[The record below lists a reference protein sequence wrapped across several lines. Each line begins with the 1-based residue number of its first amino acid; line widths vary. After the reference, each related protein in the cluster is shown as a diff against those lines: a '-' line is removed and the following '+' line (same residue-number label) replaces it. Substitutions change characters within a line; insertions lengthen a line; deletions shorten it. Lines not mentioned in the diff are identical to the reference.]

1 MTFPTAS
8 RGALAGLLA
17 AALLAVGAAGFAA
30 PAGAAGG
37 GSVDDVAVDDDR
49 GLLGTTEVHMV
60 SVTASGVDTSS
71 RTAAVKLDFSDWED
85 GAVGSVSD
93 FRVESS
99 DGVERDGAPT
109 VDGNTVTLPLSG
121 PGPDDDFTVY
131 ADVELTH
138 PSSPPESEYAVAATV
153 DDEDENTDPSERAFT
168 LVEEDL
174 SASFA
179 AGTVDSTGDGARTT
193 FTVDSNRD
201 GTPDARVTAQGLDED
216 ELYALFEGDENSTVE
231 RDGGGVVLR
240 DLDPGASV
248 DFEPVHPASYELAVT
263 ATDTEAS
270 DTAPVTVR
278 EREMSA
284 SFGKTVYEADTG
296 DFITFST
303 GFQGTGEG
311 YVIVGGD
318 RVAPGEDLTNFIDVL
333 YVGGGST
340 VTINTR
346 LLGSDAP
353 AEEVYVG
360 GSVTSYA
367 HSPDDPAFDDLEF
380 VDSSGDEVADDLD
393 SFRSE
398 VGIGEPL
405 GPLEEGRYRLLAGT
419 GDVVVRDDGVPDF
432 ERPLARSN
440 LFLTPPTYGNL
451 TAYVAPRDKASAT
464 DGPGDLR
471 SSLTER
477 STVTKGD
484 RLVFEFDATG
494 FHGTLSWA
502 GEGSDPLSGGGT
514 MHPATLA
521 ELLDLPAGF
530 TIEAVQR
537 APGRN
542 EDPTELD
549 LGGAADGEAYFLA
562 EDARGG
568 ADDAGSTD
576 TYYLVVDTRGT
587 GPFDAVPEPRETYDY
602 EIGFRAAPDGRYRF
616 DRVDHAAKTASPSAV
631 DHYPYLEPGGDGRLW
646 TGNVTVEAPTLAYDR
661 TDADGR
667 PVVVNR
673 SGAAISGRINYA
685 PGTEMSVQ
693 LLPDNRTDRQPIA
706 VQSVEV
712 TVNGTF
718 EISHDLAERAA
729 GETLGLEFYVREE
742 LFDKRAVAVVDSSD
756 DFPALDLVETPEE
769 LAVDEN
775 GTTTISAG
783 VHNPG
788 TLPGREQ
795 VELRVDGEVVG
806 IRTLTVGSNETATV
820 TFDVPAGDRSAGSY
834 DYTVVTPDDRLSGT
848 LEIEAVTDPS
858 DPGSGPDGT
867 PTGPGNGT
875 DSTPTTT
882 ETPAG
887 APQDGGDSGGLFSL
901 PIPVGGR
908 HAVGGAV
915 IVGGVYVLDYVR
927 TYPTA
932 LRRGVASAQALLRE
946 LRE

>member
-1 MTFPTAS
+1 MTLPTAS

-17 AALLAVGAAGFAA
+17 AALLAAGAAGFVA
-30 PAGAAGG
+30 PAMAEGSSNSITYHVDGDERSPAADDPVFRNETVTVTGLESGADYDLRTFDPDSGTAGEPVTHLDTSGSTSATIDTGNVSGEPLPLGWYVVNETGG
-37 GSVDDVAVDDDR
+37 GNQID
-49 GLLGTTEVHMV
+49 
-60 SVTASGVDTSS
+60 AS
-71 RTAAVKLDFSDWED
+71 RENA
-85 GAVGSVSD
+85 
-93 FRVESS
+93 FR
-99 DGVERDGAPT
+99 
-109 VDGNTVTLPLSG
+109 
-121 PGPDDDFTVY
+121 
-131 ADVELTH
+131 LT
-138 PSSPPESEYAVAATV
+138 
-153 DDEDENTDPSERAFT
+153 
-168 LVEEDL
+168 EEDL
-174 SASFA
+174 SASFT
-179 AGTVDSTGDGARTT
+179 AGTVDSTGDGAQTK
-193 FTVDSNRD
+193 FTVDSNRG
-201 GTPDARVTAQGLDED
+201 GTLDARVTAQGLDED
-216 ELYALFEGDENSTVE
+216 ELYALFRGDENDAVE
-231 RDGGGVVLR
+231 RDGGAVVLR
-240 DLDPGASV
+240 DISPGESVPV
-248 DFEPVHPASYELAVT
+248 DFEAVHPASYELEVA
-263 ATDTEAS
+263 ATDTGAT
-270 DTAPVTVR
+270 DTAPVTVQ

-318 RVAPGEDLTNFIDVL
+318 RVTPGAELTNFIDVL

-367 HSPDDPAFDDLEF
+367 HSPDDPVFDDLEF
-380 VDSSGDEVADDLD
+380 VDAGGERVADDLD

-440 LFLTPPTYGNL
+440 LFLTPPSYGNL
-451 TAYVAPRDKASAT
+451 TTYVAPRDEASAT

-502 GEGSDPLSGGGT
+502 GEGADPLSGGGT

-521 ELLDLPAGF
+521 GLLDLPAGF

-537 APGRN
+537 APGPNRV
-542 EDPTELD
+542 PTELD
-549 LGGAADGEAYFLA
+549 LAGAADGEAYFLA

-587 GPFDAVPEPRETYDY
+587 GPFDGVPEPGETYDY
-602 EIGFRAAPDGRYRF
+602 GVGFEASPDGRYRF
-616 DRVDHAAKTASPSAV
+616 DRVDHAAKIASSDAV

-646 TGNVTVEAPTLAYDR
+646 TGNVTVEAPTLEYDR

-667 PVVVNR
+667 PIVVNR
-673 SGAAISGRINYA
+673 SGATISGRINYA

-706 VQSVEV
+706 VQSVDV
-712 TVNGTF
+712 TENGTF

-729 GETLGLEFYVREE
+729 GETLGLEFYVREK
-742 LFDKRAVAVVDSSD
+742 LFDKRAVAVVDSGD
-756 DFPALDLVETPEE
+756 DFPAFDLVETPEE

-775 GTTTISAG
+775 GTTTLSAG

-788 TLPGREQ
+788 SLPGRER
-795 VELRVDGEVVG
+795 VELRVAGEVVDA
-806 IRTLTVGSNETATV
+806 RTLTVGGNETTTV
-820 TFDVPAGDRSAGSY
+820 TFDVPAGNRSVGSY
-834 DYTVVTPDDRLSGT
+834 DYTVVTPDDRLSGA
-848 LEIEAVTDPS
+848 LEVRATTDPS
-858 DPGSGPDGT
+858 DGGGADPGSGPDGT
-867 PTGPGNGT
+867 PTGPG
-875 DSTPTTT
+875 
-882 ETPAG
+882 
-887 APQDGGDSGGLFSL
+887 QRHGLDADC
-901 PIPVGGR
+901 
-908 HAVGGAV
+908 H
-915 IVGGVYVLDYVR
+915 
-927 TYPTA
+927 
-932 LRRGVASAQALLRE
+932 
-946 LRE
+946 